1 MQLETRIQP
10 DPPQADMYSILPVW
24 RNLALQLM
32 ILTTTLLLIV
42 LFGELF
48 QPRFDLPIERALS
61 IALVGLPLIL
71 WLSVSVLPESRVARP
86 RRRLF
91 GVAVVSGLTASAIGL
106 PLVQE
111 FFRVQDWLPL
121 QSVFSRILGYTLTAG
136 VVDAGLKFVVLRYL
150 IYPQGLRVRGDG
162 IAYAFAGAL
171 GYSAFL
177 NFAVVWQLEPNWNIA
192 AIYLLSNVAVQ
203 VASSMFIAL
212 GIIESYFS
220 DAHPLVLPINVLVAA
235 LSIGLITGLVGG
247 FMSGPLS
254 TAGNVDRPLFAFAL
268 LGASLVLALGIV
280 YFLYSNSERR
290 EREAYMSQWNPDGI

>member
-10 DPPQADMYSILPVW
+10 DPPQADSYSFLPVW
-24 RNLALQLM
+24 RNLVLQLM
-32 ILTTTLLLIV
+32 ILTIALLLIV
-42 LFGELF
+42 LIGELI
-48 QPRFDLPIERALS
+48 QIRLDLRTERALS
-61 IALVGLPLIL
+61 LGLAALPLVL
-71 WLSVSVLPESRVARP
+71 WLYFSVLPESRVARP

-91 GVAVVSGLTASAIGL
+91 GVAVVSALTASAIGL
-106 PLVQE
+106 PLAQD
-111 FFRVQDWLPL
+111 FFRIQEWLPL
-121 QSVFSRILGYTLTAG
+121 QSVFSRIIGYTLTAG
-136 VVDAGLKFVVLRYL
+136 FVDAGLKFIVLRYL

-171 GYSAFL
+171 GYSGFL

-192 AIYLLSNVAVQ
+192 AIYLLSNLTIQ
-203 VASSMFIAL
+203 LASSMFIAL

-235 LSIGLITGLVGG
+235 LSTGLITALVGG

-254 TAGNVDRPLFAFAL
+254 TAGNTDRPLFAVAL
-268 LGASLVLALGIV
+268 LSAALVLALGIV

-290 EREAYMSQWNPDGI
+290 EREAYVSQWNRDGI